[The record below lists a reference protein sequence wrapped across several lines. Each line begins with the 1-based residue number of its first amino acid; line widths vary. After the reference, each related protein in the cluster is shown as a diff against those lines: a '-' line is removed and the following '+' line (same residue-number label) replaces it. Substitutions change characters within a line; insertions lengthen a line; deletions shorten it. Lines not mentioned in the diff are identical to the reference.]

1 MISLGSRIRKL
12 REEQGLSRATL
23 AQMCGVS
30 ERALQNIEINKAD
43 LRVGTLEKV
52 AQALGVNLAHL
63 VTEKNA

>member
-1 MISLGSRIRKL
+1 MKNLGSRIRKL

-52 AQALGVNLAHL
+52 AVALGIKVEDL
-63 VTEKNA
+63 VKE